1 MIDTHSH
8 IYSEEFDTD
17 RKEVIVQAQN
27 AGVERVV
34 LCNVDSTTISRINEN
49 TETYPDFFIS
59 AMGLH
64 PTDVKENYLTEL
76 QIIKKNLFAKKH
88 CAVGEIG
95 VDLYWDKTFVNEQ
108 IIAFEEQ
115 INWAK
120 ELNLPVLIHIRKSF
134 GEVFTS
140 LHKTRKNMPKGV
152 LHCFS
157 GGIQEAKK
165 AVELGLLLGIGGV
178 VTYKNTNLPE
188 ILQQVGIQHLV
199 LETDAP
205 YLAPVPY
212 RGKRN
217 EPKFMLEVL
226 KKLAE
231 IFSLSEKI
239 IDEITTENAY
249 KLLNIN

>member
-1 MIDTHSH
+1 
-8 IYSEEFDTD
+8 
-17 RKEVIVQAQN
+17 
-27 AGVERVV
+27 
-34 LCNVDSTTISRINEN
+34 
-49 TETYPDFFIS
+49 
-59 AMGLH
+59 MGLH
-64 PTDVKENYLTEL
+64 PTDVKENYLSEL
-76 QIIKKNLFAKKH
+76 QTIKENLFAQKH

-95 VDLYWDKTFVNEQ
+95 IDLYWDKTFVNEQ
-108 IIAFEEQ
+108 VIAFEEQ

-120 ELNLPVLIHIRKSF
+120 ELNLPALIHIRKSF
-134 GEVFTS
+134 EEVFAS
-140 LHKTRKNMPKGV
+140 LQRIKNSMPKGI

-231 IFSLSEKI
+231 IFALPEEK
-239 IDEITTENAY
+239 IDEITTENAR
-249 KLLNIN
+249 KLFNIN